1 MGNSSEFK
9 RAVKLVI
16 ENVSFEKN
24 NTVQVFE
31 VTIRWELYVI
41 CNCITYY
48 IYTYQKNINWLYKHN
63 IIAKMYMS

>member
-16 ENVSFEKN
+16 DNVSFEKN

-31 VTIRWELYVI
+31 VTIRYEVYMLGGI
-41 CNCITYY
+41 L
-48 IYTYQKNINWLYKHN
+48 KLDWL
-63 IIAKMYMS
+63 

>member
-9 RAVKLVI
+9 RAVKLVM

-31 VTIRWELYVI
+31 VTIR
-41 CNCITYY
+41 
-48 IYTYQKNINWLYKHN
+48 
-63 IIAKMYMS
+63 